1 MSAIC
6 IESVSA
12 REILDSRGGPTV
24 EADVVLS
31 DGALGRASVPSGAS
45 TGSLEAVE
53 LRDGD
58 PRRYGGLGVLRAV
71 GNVNGEIAGAV
82 RGHEVTNQRALDE
95 RLTSLDGTANKARL
109 GANAILAVSLAY
121 AQASAASKGESLYSY
136 IGHEY
141 TGAKPQSG
149 YTIPVPMFNIINGGK
164 HAYESTDFQEFMVV
178 PAGFD
183 TYREALRAG
192 SEVYHVLRDL
202 LQRRGKTTIVG
213 DEGGFAPTLK
223 NNRQA
228 VEWLLRAIEGAGYRP
243 GEQCFIAIDV
253 AATEL
258 RRPGSDALGRSNGG
272 VYYDMAS
279 LDTTLDSG
287 QLIEVYEDWVTKYP
301 VISIEDGMAEDDWSG
316 WTEMTS
322 RLGGKAQ
329 LIGDDLYATN
339 PGIIRRGIERGASNG
354 VLIKPNQIGTLTET
368 LDAVEITRSA
378 GWRAIISHRS
388 AETEDTA
395 IADLAIGTG
404 ARQIKAGAPA
414 RSERTAKYN
423 RLLHIE
429 LELGGQATFAGRATY
444 EAILG
449 AST

>member
-6 IESVSA
+6 VESVSA

-24 EADVVLS
+24 EADVLLS
-31 DGALGRASVPSGAS
+31 DGSMGRASVPSGAS

-71 GNVNGEIAGAV
+71 ANVNGEIASAV
-82 RGHEVTNQRALDE
+82 RGHEVTDQRALDE
-95 RLTSLDGTANKARL
+95 QLIELDGTANKARL
-109 GANAILAVSLAY
+109 GANAVLAVSLAY
-121 AQASAASKGESLYSY
+121 AQASAASRGESLYGY
-136 IGHEY
+136 VGHEY
-141 TGAKPQSG
+141 AGTKPQSG
-149 YTIPVPMFNIINGGK
+149 YTIPVPLFNIINGGK
-164 HAYESTDFQEFMVV
+164 HAFESTDFQEFMVV

-183 TYREALRAG
+183 TYQEALRAG
-192 SEVYHVLRDL
+192 SEVYHALKDL
-202 LQRRGKTTIVG
+202 LQRQGKSTIVG
-213 DEGGFAPTLK
+213 DEGGFAPSLK

-228 VEWLLRAIEGAGYRP
+228 VEWLLRAIEAAGYRP
-243 GEQCFIAIDV
+243 GEQCFVAIDV

-258 RRPGSDALGRSNGG
+258 RQPGAGGVGGPGAG
-272 VYYDMAS
+272 VYYDLTS
-279 LDTTLDSG
+279 LDTTIDSE
-287 QLIEVYEDWVTKYP
+287 QLIAVYEDWVTKYP
-301 VISIEDGMAEDDWSG
+301 VVSIEDGMAEDDWSG
-316 WTEMTS
+316 WTEMTA
-322 RLGGKAQ
+322 RLGERVQ

-339 PGIIRRGIERGASNG
+339 TGIIRRGIARGASNG

-368 LDAVEITRSA
+368 LDAVAMTRDA

-429 LELGGQATFAGRATY
+429 LELGGEATYAGRATY
-444 EAILG
+444 ETVAG
-449 AST
+449 VRR

>member
-1 MSAIC
+1 MSAVC
-6 IESVSA
+6 VESVSA

-24 EADVVLS
+24 EADVLLS
-31 DGALGRASVPSGAS
+31 DGSMGRASVPSGAS

-71 GNVNGEIAGAV
+71 ANVNGEIASAV
-82 RGHEVTNQRALDE
+82 RGHEVTDQRALDE
-95 RLTSLDGTANKARL
+95 QLIELDGTANKARL
-109 GANAILAVSLAY
+109 GANAVLAVSLAY
-121 AQASAASKGESLYSY
+121 AQASAASRGESLYGY
-136 IGHEY
+136 VGHEY
-141 TGAKPQSG
+141 AGTKPQSG
-149 YTIPVPMFNIINGGK
+149 YTIPVPLFNIINGGK
-164 HAYESTDFQEFMVV
+164 HAFESTDFQEFMVV

-183 TYREALRAG
+183 TYQEALRAG
-192 SEVYHVLRDL
+192 SEVYHALKDL
-202 LQRRGKTTIVG
+202 LQRQGKSTIVG
-213 DEGGFAPTLK
+213 DEGGFAPSLK

-228 VEWLLRAIEGAGYRP
+228 VEWLLRAIEAAGYRP
-243 GEQCFIAIDV
+243 GEQCFVAIDV

-258 RRPGSDALGRSNGG
+258 RQPGAGGGGGPGAG
-272 VYYDMAS
+272 VYYDLTS
-279 LDTTLDSG
+279 LDTTIDSE
-287 QLIEVYEDWVTKYP
+287 QLIAVYEDWVTKYP
-301 VISIEDGMAEDDWSG
+301 VVSIEDGMAEDDWSG
-316 WTEMTS
+316 WTEMTA
-322 RLGGKAQ
+322 RLGERVQ

-339 PGIIRRGIERGASNG
+339 TGIIRRGIARGASNG

-368 LDAVEITRSA
+368 LDAVAMTRDA

-429 LELGGQATFAGRATY
+429 LELGGEATYAGRATY
-444 EAILG
+444 ETVAG
-449 AST
+449 VRR

>member
-1 MSAIC
+1 MSPARV
-6 IESVSA
+6 EAVSA

-31 DGALGRASVPSGAS
+31 DGSMGRASVPSGAS

-53 LRDGD
+53 MRDGD

-71 GNVNGEIAGAV
+71 ANVNGEIAAAV
-82 RGHEVTNQRALDE
+82 LGHAVADQRALDE
-95 RLTSLDGTANKARL
+95 RLIELDGTANKARL
-109 GANAILAVSLAY
+109 GANAVLAVSLAY
-121 AQASAASKGESLYSY
+121 AQASAASRGESLYGY
-136 IGHEY
+136 VGHEY
-141 TGAKPQSG
+141 AGTKPQSG
-149 YTIPVPMFNIINGGK
+149 YTIPVPLFNIINGGK
-164 HAYESTDFQEFMVV
+164 HAFESTDFQEFMVV

-183 TYREALRAG
+183 TYQEALRAG
-192 SEVYHVLRDL
+192 SEVYHALKEL
-202 LQRRGKTTIVG
+202 LQRRGKSTIVG
-213 DEGGFAPTLK
+213 DEGGFAPSLK

-228 VEWLLRAIEGAGYRP
+228 VEWLLRAIEAAGYRP
-243 GEQCFIAIDV
+243 GEQCFVAIDV
-253 AATEL
+253 AASEL
-258 RRPGSDALGRSNGG
+258 RRPGSDGAARPGG
-272 VYYDMAS
+272 EVYYDLTS
-279 LDTTLDSG
+279 LDTTINSE
-287 QLIEVYEDWVTKYP
+287 QLIAVYEDWVTKYP
-301 VISIEDGMAEDDWSG
+301 VISIEDGMAEDDWPG

-322 RLGGKAQ
+322 RLGGRAQ

-339 PGIIRRGIERGASNG
+339 TGIIRRGIERGASNG

-368 LDAVEITRSA
+368 LDAVAMTRDA

-429 LELGGQATFAGRATY
+429 LELGGQASYAGRATY

-449 AST
+449 ART

>member
-1 MSAIC
+1 MSLIT
-6 IESVSA
+6 ISSVSA

-24 EADVVLS
+24 EADVLLS
-31 DGALGRASVPSGAS
+31 DGSMGRASVPSGAS
-45 TGSLEAVE
+45 TGSLEAIE

-71 GNVNGEIAGAV
+71 ANVNGEIASAIT
-82 RGHEVTNQRALDE
+82 GHPLTDQRALDE
-95 RLTSLDGTANKARL
+95 RLIELDGTANKARL

-121 AQASAASKGESLYSY
+121 ARASAANRGEGLYGY
-136 IGHEY
+136 ISHEY
-141 TGAKPQSG
+141 TGTKPQSG

-164 HAYESTDFQEFMVV
+164 HAFESTDFQEFMVV

-183 TYREALRAG
+183 TYQEAMRAG
-192 SEVYHVLRDL
+192 SEVYHALKDL
-202 LQRRGKTTIVG
+202 LQERGKSTIVG
-213 DEGGFAPTLK
+213 DEGGFAPSLK

-228 VEWLLRAIEGAGYRP
+228 VEWLLRAIEQAGYRP
-243 GEQCFIAIDV
+243 GDQCFVAIDV
-253 AATEL
+253 AASEL
-258 RRPGSDALGRSNGG
+258 RRVNGDVLARPAEG
-272 VYYDMAS
+272 AYYDLTS
-279 LDTTLDSG
+279 LDTTLTSE
-287 QLIEVYEDWVTKYP
+287 QLIAVYEDWVTKYP

-316 WTEMTS
+316 WTEMTR
-322 RLGGKAQ
+322 RLGSRAH

-339 PGIIRRGIERGASNG
+339 SGIIRRGIERGASNG

-368 LDAVEITRSA
+368 LDAVALTRDA
-378 GWRAIISHRS
+378 GWRTIISHRS
-388 AETEDTA
+388 AETEDTT

-429 LELGGQATFAGRATY
+429 LELGGQATYAGRAAY
-444 EAILG
+444 EAVIG
-449 AST
+449 API

>member
-1 MSAIC
+1 LSAVTVS
-6 IESVSA
+6 SVSG

-24 EADVVLS
+24 EADVTLS
-31 DGALGRASVPSGAS
+31 DGSLGRASVPSGAS
-45 TGSLEAVE
+45 TGSLEAIE

-71 GNVNGEIAGAV
+71 ANIDTEIADAI
-82 RGHEVTNQRALDE
+82 RGHTLTDQRALDA
-95 RLTSLDGTANKARL
+95 RLIEADGTANKARL

-121 AQASAASKGESLYSY
+121 AQAAAASGGENLYGY

-141 TGAKPQSG
+141 AGPKPQSG
-149 YTIPVPMFNIINGGK
+149 YTIPVPMLNIINGGK
-164 HAYESTDFQEFMVV
+164 HAFESTDFQEFMVV

-183 TYREALRAG
+183 TYGEALRAG
-192 SEVYHVLRDL
+192 AEIYHALKEM
-202 LQRRGKTTIVG
+202 LQEQGKTTIVG
-213 DEGGFAPTLK
+213 DEGGFAPSLK

-228 VEWLLRAIEGAGYRP
+228 VEWLLRAIERAGYRP
-243 GEQCFIAIDV
+243 GDQCFIALDV
-253 AATEL
+253 AASEL
-258 RRPGSDALGRSNGG
+258 RRRNGDGIGTASGG
-272 VYYDMAS
+272 VYYDLTS
-279 LDTTLDSG
+279 LDTTLTSE
-287 QLIEVYEDWVTKYP
+287 QLIDVFEDWVTKYP
-301 VISIEDGMAEDDWSG
+301 VVSIEDGMSEDDWSG
-316 WTEMTS
+316 WTNMTARIGS
-322 RLGGKAQ
+322 RVQ
-329 LIGDDLYATN
+329 LVGDDLYATN
-339 PGIIRRGIERGASNG
+339 TGIIKKGIARKASNA

-368 LDAVEITRSA
+368 LDAVALTRDT

-429 LELGGQATFAGRATY
+429 MELGGEATYAGRAAY
-444 EAILG
+444 ESIIG
-449 AST
+449 PSK

>member
-1 MSAIC
+1 MSAVRV
-6 IESVSA
+6 ESVSA

-24 EADVVLS
+24 EADVLLS
-31 DGALGRASVPSGAS
+31 DGSMGRASVPSGAS

-71 GNVNGEIAGAV
+71 ANVNGEIASAV
-82 RGHEVTNQRALDE
+82 RGHEVTDQRALDG
-95 RLTSLDGTANKARL
+95 RLIELDGTANKARL
-109 GANAILAVSLAY
+109 GANAVLAVSLAY
-121 AQASAASKGESLYSY
+121 AQASAASRGESLYGY

-141 TGAKPQSG
+141 AGTKPQSG
-149 YTIPVPMFNIINGGK
+149 YTIPVPLFNIINGGK
-164 HAYESTDFQEFMVV
+164 HAFESTDFQEFMVV

-183 TYREALRAG
+183 TYQEALRAG
-192 SEVYHVLRDL
+192 SEVYHALKDL
-202 LQRRGKTTIVG
+202 LQRQGKSTIVG
-213 DEGGFAPTLK
+213 DEGGFAPSLK

-228 VEWLLRAIEGAGYRP
+228 VEWLLRAIEAAGYRP
-243 GEQCFIAIDV
+243 GEQCFVAIDV

-258 RRPGSDALGRSNGG
+258 RQPGAGGVGGPGAG
-272 VYYDMAS
+272 VYYDLTS
-279 LDTTLDSG
+279 LDTTIDSE
-287 QLIEVYEDWVTKYP
+287 QLIAVYEDWVTKYP
-301 VISIEDGMAEDDWSG
+301 VVSIEDGMAEDDWSG
-316 WTEMTS
+316 WTEMTA
-322 RLGGKAQ
+322 RLGERVQ

-339 PGIIRRGIERGASNG
+339 TGIIRRGIARGASNG

-368 LDAVEITRSA
+368 LDAVAMTRDA

-429 LELGGQATFAGRATY
+429 LELGGEATYAGRATY
-444 EAILG
+444 ETVVG
-449 AST
+449 VRR

>member
-1 MSAIC
+1 MSAVC
-6 IESVSA
+6 VESVSA

-24 EADVVLS
+24 EADVLLS
-31 DGALGRASVPSGAS
+31 DGSMGRASVPSGAS

-71 GNVNGEIAGAV
+71 ANVNGEIASAV
-82 RGHEVTNQRALDE
+82 RGHEVTDQRALDE
-95 RLTSLDGTANKARL
+95 QLIELDGTANKARL
-109 GANAILAVSLAY
+109 GANAVLAVSLAY
-121 AQASAASKGESLYSY
+121 AQASAASRGESLYGY
-136 IGHEY
+136 VGHEY
-141 TGAKPQSG
+141 AGTKPQSG
-149 YTIPVPMFNIINGGK
+149 YTIPVPLFNIINGGK
-164 HAYESTDFQEFMVV
+164 HAFESTDFQEFMVV

-183 TYREALRAG
+183 TYQEALRAG
-192 SEVYHVLRDL
+192 SEVYHALKDL
-202 LQRRGKTTIVG
+202 LQRQGKSTIVG
-213 DEGGFAPTLK
+213 DEGGFAPSLK

-228 VEWLLRAIEGAGYRP
+228 VEWLLRAIEAAGYRP
-243 GEQCFIAIDV
+243 GEQCFVAIDV

-258 RRPGSDALGRSNGG
+258 RQPGAGGVGGPGAG
-272 VYYDMAS
+272 VYYDLTS
-279 LDTTLDSG
+279 LDTTIDSE
-287 QLIEVYEDWVTKYP
+287 QLIAVYEDWVTKYP
-301 VISIEDGMAEDDWSG
+301 VVSIEDGMAEDDWSG
-316 WTEMTS
+316 WTEMTA
-322 RLGGKAQ
+322 RLGERVQ

-339 PGIIRRGIERGASNG
+339 TGIIRRGIARGASNG

-368 LDAVEITRSA
+368 LDAVAMTRDA

-429 LELGGQATFAGRATY
+429 LELGGEATYAGRATY
-444 EAILG
+444 ETVAG
-449 AST
+449 VRR

>member
-1 MSAIC
+1 MSAVTIA
-6 IESVSA
+6 SVSG

-24 EADVVLS
+24 EADVRLS
-31 DGALGRASVPSGAS
+31 DGSLGRASVPSGAS
-45 TGSLEAVE
+45 TGSLEAIE

-71 GNVNGEIAGAV
+71 ANIDTEIADAIK
-82 RGHEVTNQRALDE
+82 GHTVTDQRALDA
-95 RLTSLDGTANKARL
+95 RLIEADGTANKARL
-109 GANAILAVSLAY
+109 GANAVLAVSLAY
-121 AQASAASKGESLYSY
+121 AQAASASAGESLYGY

-141 TGAKPQSG
+141 TGPKPQSG

-164 HAYESTDFQEFMVV
+164 HAFESTDFQEFMVV

-183 TYREALRAG
+183 TYGEALRAG
-192 SEVYHVLRDL
+192 AEIYHALKDM
-202 LQRRGKTTIVG
+202 LQERGKSTIVG
-213 DEGGFAPTLK
+213 DEGGFAPSLK

-228 VEWLLRAIEGAGYRP
+228 VEWLLRAIERAGYLP
-243 GEQCFIAIDV
+243 GDQCFIALDV
-253 AATEL
+253 AASEL
-258 RRPGSDALGRSNGG
+258 RRRNGNGISPAPGD
-272 VYYDMAS
+272 VYYDLTS
-279 LDTTLDSG
+279 LDTTLTSE
-287 QLIEVYEDWVTKYP
+287 QLIDVFEDWVTKYP
-301 VISIEDGMAEDDWSG
+301 VVSIEDGMSEDDWGG
-316 WTEMTS
+316 WTAMTARIGS
-322 RLGGKAQ
+322 RVQ
-329 LIGDDLYATN
+329 LVGDDLYATN
-339 PGIIRRGIERGASNG
+339 TGIIKKGIARKASNA

-368 LDAVEITRSA
+368 LDAVALTRDT

-429 LELGGQATFAGRATY
+429 LELGGEATFAGREAY
-444 EAILG
+444 ESIIG
-449 AST
+449 PSE